1 MSFIPSKTPWK
12 TQLKEDLMISSRLN
26 KNNPLIYQV
35 VLTVIYLVGMIGF
48 SNPEWKEELQ
58 PTSGVILYISTF
70 IMALASKNK
79 LKFMVFMSIAF
90 IIGFGTEAIGVNT
103 GFLFGDYQYGSN
115 LGPKVLNVSVVIGL
129 LWGVLALSAASI
141 VDRIVLFNKAKV
153 FFSALLML
161 FVDVIMEPV
170 AIANEFWTWSGT
182 EVPTYNYICWF
193 LIALVLQM
201 ILSKFRL
208 NEKNK
213 VYDTLLVLMVVFFSF
228 LNLY

>member
-1 MSFIPSKTPWK
+1 
-12 TQLKEDLMISSRLN
+12 MISSRLN
-26 KNNPLIYQV
+26 KNNPLIFQV

-115 LGPKVLNVSVVIGL
+115 LGPKFLNVSVVIGL
-129 LWGVLALSAASI
+129 LCGVLALSAASI

-153 FFSALLML
+153 FFSASASARDRAKVRPCRSSASNSAVMRTCRYWSTENNPTRNNASGSSIIAKIRAESGLMNEGQNRRLLAT
-161 FVDVIMEPV
+161 I
-170 AIANEFWTWSGT
+170 
-182 EVPTYNYICWF
+182 
-193 LIALVLQM
+193 Q
-201 ILSKFRL
+201 LSFI
-208 NEKNK
+208 
-213 VYDTLLVLMVVFFSF
+213 FAF
-228 LNLY
+228 